1 MEKEKVLLL
10 AVGDGAINIV
20 EQNAEKLSEQFTVA
34 TIRKDG
40 NQEFEDEQ
48 WDSMLRL
55 IVPNGTKHVCVLNC
69 LGGDDAFAE
78 WTVTEVLTA
87 LSESLYNNVYLT
99 GAFVFPFSFEGNSC
113 YASASSKLM
122 FIENE
127 ILRFQ
132 LAKKFFNDDM
142 FLHFPNLTFDAAL
155 RKFNEEIC
163 DGIIAHINEFVCKY
177 RPIPWTRWKK

>member
-1 MEKEKVLLL
+1 MEEKNVLLL

-20 EQNAEKLSEQFTVA
+20 EQNKEKLSEQFAVA

-40 NQEFEDEQ
+40 NQEFDDEQ

-55 IVPNGTKHVCVLNC
+55 IVPNDMKYICVLNC

-132 LAKKFFNDDM
+132 SAKKFFNDDM
-142 FLHFPNLTFDAAL
+142 FLHFPNLTFDVAL

-163 DGIIAHINEFVCKY
+163 DGIIAHIKDFKSKFH
-177 RPIPWTRWKK
+177 PFPWRHW

>member
-20 EQNAEKLSEQFTVA
+20 EQNAEKLSEQFDVA

-69 LGGDDAFAE
+69 LGGDDAFSE

-87 LSESLYNNVYLT
+87 LSESLHNNVYLT
-99 GAFVFPFSFEGNSC
+99 GAFVFPFSFEGNSR
-113 YASASSKLM
+113 YATAYSKMM

-127 ILRFQ
+127 IYRFHSP
-132 LAKKFFNDDM
+132 KKFFNDDM

-155 RKFNEEIC
+155 QKFNEEIC
-163 DGIIAHINEFVCKY
+163 DGIIAHIQEFVCEH
-177 RPIPWTRWKK
+177 RPFMLTRW

>member
-1 MEKEKVLLL
+1 MEKKVLLL

-20 EQNAEKLSEQFTVA
+20 EQNKEKLSEQCAVA
-34 TIRKDG
+34 TIRKDV

-48 WDSMLRL
+48 WASMLKL

-69 LGGDDAFAE
+69 LGGDDTFAE

-87 LSESLYNNVYLT
+87 LSESLHNNVYLT
-99 GAFVFPFSFEGNSC
+99 GAFVFPFSFEGNSR
-113 YASASSKLM
+113 YVTAYSKMM

-127 ILRFQ
+127 IYRFQ

-163 DGIIAHINEFVCKY
+163 DGIIDHIKDFQSKF
-177 RPIPWTRWKK
+177 RPFPWRHW

>member
-20 EQNAEKLSEQFTVA
+20 EQNKEKLSEQFDVA

-40 NQEFEDEQ
+40 NQEFDAEQ
-48 WDSMLRL
+48 WASMLRL

-87 LSESLYNNVYLT
+87 LSESLHNNVYLT
-99 GAFVFPFSFEGNSC
+99 GAFVFPFSFEGNSR
-113 YASASSKLM
+113 YATAYSKMM

-127 ILRFQ
+127 IYRFQ

-163 DGIIAHINEFVCKY
+163 NGIIDHIKDFQSKFHLF
-177 RPIPWTRWKK
+177 PWRHW

>member
-1 MEKEKVLLL
+1 MEEKKVLLL

-20 EQNAEKLSEQFTVA
+20 EQNKEKLSEQFAVA

-55 IVPNGTKHVCVLNC
+55 IVPSDTKYICVLNC

-127 ILRFQ
+127 ILRFHSP
-132 LAKKFFNDDM
+132 KKFFNDDM

-163 DGIIAHINEFVCKY
+163 DGIIDHIKDFQSNFH
-177 RPIPWTRWKK
+177 PFPWRQW

>member
-1 MEKEKVLLL
+1 MKEKKVLLL

-20 EQNAEKLSEQFTVA
+20 EQNKEKLSEQCAVA

-48 WDSMLRL
+48 WDSMLKL
-55 IVPNGTKHVCVLNC
+55 IVPNSTKHICVLNC

-78 WTVTEVLTA
+78 WTVTAVLAA
-87 LSESLYNNVYLT
+87 LGDSLRNKVWLT
-99 GAFVFPFSFEGNSC
+99 GAFVFPFSFEGNSR
-113 YASASSKLM
+113 YATAYSKMM

-127 ILRFQ
+127 IWRFHSP
-132 LAKKFFNDDM
+132 KKFFNDEM
-142 FLHFPNLTFDAAL
+142 FLHFPNLTFDTAL

-177 RPIPWTRWKK
+177 RPIPWTGWKK

>member
-1 MEKEKVLLL
+1 MEEKKVLLL

-20 EQNAEKLSEQFTVA
+20 EQNAEKLSEQFAVA

-69 LGGDDAFAE
+69 LGGDDAIAE
-78 WTVTEVLTA
+78 WTVTAVLTA

-113 YASASSKLM
+113 YASANSKLM

-127 ILRFQ
+127 ILRFHSP
-132 LAKKFFNDDM
+132 KKFFNDDM

-163 DGIIAHINEFVCKY
+163 DGIIAHIKDFQSKFH
-177 RPIPWTRWKK
+177 PFPWRHW

>member
-1 MEKEKVLLL
+1 MGKKVLLL

-20 EQNAEKLSEQFTVA
+20 EQNKEKLSEQFAVA
-34 TIRKDG
+34 TIRKDSE
-40 NQEFEDEQ
+40 QEFDAEQ
-48 WDSMLRL
+48 WASMLKL
-55 IVPNGTKHVCVLNC
+55 IVPNGTKHICVLNC

-87 LSESLYNNVYLT
+87 LGESLRNKVWLT
-99 GAFVFPFSFEGNSC
+99 GAFVFPFSFEGNSS
-113 YASASSKLM
+113 YALASSKM
-122 FIENE
+122 IYIENE
-127 ILRFQ
+127 IWSFQ

-163 DGIIAHINEFVCKY
+163 DGIIDHIKDFQSKF
-177 RPIPWTRWKK
+177 RPFPWRHW

>member
-1 MEKEKVLLL
+1 MEKKVLLL

-20 EQNAEKLSEQFTVA
+20 EQNKEKLSEQCAVA

-48 WDSMLRL
+48 WDSMLKL
-55 IVPNGTKHVCVLNC
+55 IVPSDTKHICVLNC

-99 GAFVFPFSFEGNSC
+99 GAFVFPFSFEGNSR
-113 YASASSKLM
+113 YATAYSKMM

-127 ILRFQ
+127 IYRFQ

-163 DGIIAHINEFVCKY
+163 DGIIAHINEFVCEY
-177 RPIPWTRWKK
+177 RPIPWTGWKK

>member
-1 MEKEKVLLL
+1 MEEKNVLLL

-20 EQNAEKLSEQFTVA
+20 EQNKEKLSEQFAVA

-40 NQEFEDEQ
+40 NQEFDAEQ
-48 WDSMLRL
+48 WASMLRL

-87 LSESLYNNVYLT
+87 LSESLHNNVYLT
-99 GAFVFPFSFEGNSC
+99 GAFVFPFSFEGNSR
-113 YASASSKLM
+113 YATAYSKMM

-127 ILRFQ
+127 IYRFQ

-163 DGIIAHINEFVCKY
+163 DGIIAHVQKFVCEH
-177 RPIPWTRWKK
+177 RPFMLTRW

>member
-1 MEKEKVLLL
+1 MGKKVLLL

-20 EQNAEKLSEQFTVA
+20 EQNKEKLSEQFAVA

-48 WDSMLRL
+48 WASMLRL
-55 IVPNGTKHVCVLNC
+55 IVPSDTKYICVLNC

-78 WTVTEVLTA
+78 WTVTAVLAA
-87 LSESLYNNVYLT
+87 LGDSLRNKVWLT
-99 GAFVFPFSFEGNSC
+99 GAFVFPFSFEGNSS
-113 YASASSKLM
+113 YALASSKM
-122 FIENE
+122 IYIENE
-127 ILRFQ
+127 IWRFHSP
-132 LAKKFFNDDM
+132 KKFFNDDM